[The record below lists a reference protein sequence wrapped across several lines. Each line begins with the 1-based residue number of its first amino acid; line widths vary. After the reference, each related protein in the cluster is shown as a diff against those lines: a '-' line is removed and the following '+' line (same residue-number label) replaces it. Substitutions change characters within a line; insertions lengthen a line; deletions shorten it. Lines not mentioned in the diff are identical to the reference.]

1 MYSEPMIGKVGGPLR
16 AGRRAMVGERPSSFQ
31 FCDKLGRRLPAVVVM
46 SVADGG
52 SSLERE

>member
-16 AGRRAMVGERPSSFQ
+16 AGRRAMVGERPSSSQ
-31 FCDKLGRRLPAVVVM
+31 FCDKLWPSPAGVVM
-46 SVADGG
+46 SIAGGG